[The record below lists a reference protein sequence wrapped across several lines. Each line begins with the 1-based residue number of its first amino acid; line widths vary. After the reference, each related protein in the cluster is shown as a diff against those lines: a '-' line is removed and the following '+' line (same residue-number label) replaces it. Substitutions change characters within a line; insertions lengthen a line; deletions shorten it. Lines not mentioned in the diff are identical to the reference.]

1 MTSQQQTSEIL
12 EQNALSQKPLDFLNI
27 SFSNNNF
34 VITDENEEN
43 KKIKSEDDSKIF
55 EFTKKD
61 LTESIPLN
69 SIQNSL
75 KNQMQN
81 NFGNLS
87 NDSNKAVLNFSIDI
101 QKINET
107 DFKNSKKIPNSMSI
121 QNQNNY
127 FLTSTNSNEIKSVS
141 KASNIKKPLKIKL
154 TKTYN
159 NNKKSIINNITQFNI
174 NENKIENNLNKNNE
188 NSRYKELIKKIAT
201 QLKIKTKQP
210 TKGVFYN
217 EILNI
222 EQYLKCIKK
231 ISSKMK
237 ISINIRKTGSQGL
250 LVNAYNRQKKGD
262 II

>member
-43 KKIKSEDDSKIF
+43 KKIKSEADSKIF
-55 EFTKKD
+55 EFSKKD

-69 SIQNSL
+69 SFQNSL

-101 QKINET
+101 QKISET
-107 DFKNSKKIPNSMSI
+107 DFKNNKKIPNSMNM

-141 KASNIKKPLKIKL
+141 KAS
-154 TKTYN
+154 
-159 NNKKSIINNITQFNI
+159 II
-174 NENKIENNLNKNNE
+174 
-188 NSRYKELIKKIAT
+188 
-201 QLKIKTKQP
+201 
-210 TKGVFYN
+210 
-217 EILNI
+217 
-222 EQYLKCIKK
+222 
-231 ISSKMK
+231 
-237 ISINIRKTGSQGL
+237 
-250 LVNAYNRQKKGD
+250 
-262 II
+262 